1 MFSFITISLVMIYPH
16 SNRAVTKK
24 ADKQKLCKL
33 AEKTDSGNSLFPT
46 IIFRSYYKFEEKA
59 LFFGVVFLVCS
70 IWGVFVTDS
79 MGPRWVLIF
88 PFVDMFQSDA
98 VSASTEHPHR
108 ARPSNISI

>member
-46 IIFRSYYKFEEKA
+46 IIFTSYYIFEEKA

-70 IWGVFVTDS
+70 LGSLCDRFNGSEVGFD
-79 MGPRWVLIF
+79 IF
-88 PFVDMFQSDA
+88 ICCY
-98 VSASTEHPHR
+98 VSE
-108 ARPSNISI
+108 